1 MLSRDFGPDKR
12 REGWARMT
20 ESVDVL
26 FINPG
31 DRKRIYQALGD
42 EFSAI
47 EPPVF
52 AGLFATFVRK
62 RGYSAAIY
70 DVPAMAVTAE
80 EAARVAVEDF
90 DARLIVFPVYGFQ
103 PSASSQNMDSA
114 SKIAKLIKA
123 ADPEQPILFT
133 GTHPAALPERTMR
146 EEAIDFVCDREGPVT
161 IVKTLEALVARI
173 SDFSKIPSLWWRQD
187 RAIMKP
193 GSHEALLTDL
203 DGTMPGIAWDL
214 LPMERYR
221 AHNWHC
227 FQHIGERQPYAAIH
241 TSLGCPF
248 RCSFC
253 CINAPFGQSSY
264 RMWSPETVVREIDT
278 LVEEFGVKNI
288 KFVDEMFVLNK
299 RHVAAICDLLI
310 ERGHKLNIWA
320 YARVDTVNDS
330 LVEKMKQAG
339 IEWIALGIESAS
351 EHVRDGADKI
361 YTNDDIVDTVRRVQ
375 AVGINVI
382 GNYMFGL
389 PDDTR
394 ERMQQT
400 LDMAIELNCEFANF
414 YSTMAYPGSGLYQQA
429 LNEGR
434 ALPEQWHQFSQHAYD
449 ALPLANDYCS
459 AAEILGFRDEAWQ
472 TYFRSPRYLDM
483 VRSKFGQP
491 VVEHIGRMV
500 DIKLPR
506 KLLEHAVA

>member
-1 MLSRDFGPDKR
+1 MAEL
-12 REGWARMT
+12 
-20 ESVDVL
+20 VHIL

-31 DRKRIYQALGD
+31 DRHRIYQALGD

-52 AGLFATFVRK
+52 AGLFATYARK
-62 RGYSAAIY
+62 RGYSTAIY
-70 DVPAMAVTAE
+70 DVPALGVNAE
-80 EAARVAVEDF
+80 EAARAAVEDF
-90 DARLIVFPVYGFQ
+90 SPRLIVFPVYGFQ
-103 PSASSQNMDSA
+103 PSASSQNMSSA
-114 SKIAKLIKA
+114 GKIARLIKA
-123 ADPEQPILFT
+123 NAPDAKIFFT
-133 GTHPAALPERTMR
+133 GTHPAALPERTLR
-146 EEAIDFVCDREGPVT
+146 EEAIDFVCDREGPIT
-161 IVKTLEALVARI
+161 IVKTLEALKARE
-173 SDFSKIPSLWWRQD
+173 SDFSKIPSLWWRRD
-187 RAIMKP
+187 GAIARP
-193 GSHEALLTDL
+193 LTHEALLTDL
-203 DGTMPGIAWDL
+203 DGEMPGIAWEQ

-227 FQHIGERQPYAAIH
+227 FAHIGERQPYAAIH

-248 RCSFC
+248 KCSFC

-264 RMWSPETVVREIDT
+264 RMWSPETVVREIDH
-278 LVEEFGVKNI
+278 LVEHYGVKNI

-330 LVEKMKQAG
+330 LVDKMKAAG

-351 EHVRDGADKI
+351 EHVRDGADKV
-361 YTNDDIVDTVRRVQ
+361 YTNNDIIDTVKRVQ
-375 AVGINVI
+375 ASGINVI

-394 ERMQQT
+394 DRMQQT
-400 LDMAIELNCEFANF
+400 LEMALELNCEFANF

-429 LNEGR
+429 LTEGR

-449 ALPLANDYCS
+449 LLPLANDYCS
-459 AAEILGFRDEAWQ
+459 AAEILGFRDKAWQ
-472 TYFRSPRYLDM
+472 TYFTSPRYLDM
-483 VRSKFGQP
+483 VRAKFGQP
-491 VVEHIGRMV
+491 VVEHINRMV

-506 KLLEHAVA
+506 KLLETAAA